1 MEAIDGLVAGTLSA
15 RPQPASGVS
24 YAAKIEKSE
33 ARLDWNSSALQL
45 DRQVRAFNPWPIAE
59 AQVAGERLRIHGA
72 VAVEQAHTAAP
83 GTLLAASRQGL
94 DIACGSGLLRLRVV
108 QREGGKAIT
117 AADYLNA
124 RRDLVTP

>member
-1 MEAIDGLVAGTLSA
+1 MLRIRGAGFPRPWVPGLRCRNPSA
-15 RPQPASGVS
+15 RCLGP
-24 YAAKIEKSE
+24 
-33 ARLDWNSSALQL
+33 
-45 DRQVRAFNPWPIAE
+45 
-59 AQVAGERLRIHGA
+59 

-83 GTLLAASRQGL
+83 GTLLAAGRQGL
-94 DIACGSGLLRLRVV
+94 DIACGSGVLRLRVV